1 MPTAESPELPPR
13 LLAGSG
19 SRLAAAYPAP
29 PPESW
34 LSCRLLQLAMLQ
46 VDVDVSQRAQVGRQT
61 LSTKDRTV
69 LPTGAA
75 EAHGQVGEGALA
87 VMVHCLV
94 NQTHRLAEELLHR
107 RVFFQKLDHLGI
119 LSVKIRIRG
128 KATGIWQSSA
138 IKHETS
144 AMTRLV
150 PRQAVLVGKTLNVDR
165 QSRSR
170 LLSQLSQR
178 SRFDK
183 LPAGICQHWQLGQPG
198 CSLEKNFEIA
208 QRV

>member
-1 MPTAESPELPPR
+1 MPAAESHAPPPGPWG
-13 LLAGSG
+13 GSG
-19 SRLAAAYPAP
+19 SRLAAGCPAP

-34 LSCRLLQLAMLQ
+34 LSYDPFQLAMLQ
-46 VDVDVSQRAQVGRQT
+46 VDVDIVQAAQVGRQT
-61 LSTKDRTV
+61 LSTNYGAV
-69 LPTGAA
+69 LPAGAA
-75 EAHGQVGEGALA
+75 EGDGQLGELA
-87 VMVHCLV
+87 PPMMVHGLV

-183 LPAGICQHWQLGQPG
+183 LPAGIC
-198 CSLEKNFEIA
+198 
-208 QRV
+208 